1 MVNKKNF
8 IGLINGIACASSIY
22 TRSMLLNNQKCM
34 VQNSNE
40 YGEEFHYYPLEV
52 KLDRCVENYN
62 TLNDLSKKF

>member
-1 MVNKKNF
+1 
-8 IGLINGIACASSIY
+8 
-22 TRSMLLNNQKCM
+22 MLLNNQKCM
-34 VQNSNE
+34 VENSNE